1 MRKLIMAVAVL
12 GMSATMNFAK
22 AQCVNEYGNKEPFA
36 VEFSRLSSYLGLAP
50 YQMEEVLN
58 INDYFVQEQRK
69 SLSKDLKRQDERLQK
84 AVYGNLKLM
93 KEALTA
99 DQYRKYVILLNVTNN
114 NNRLTGAVTFTITFW
129 FGIFSN
135 STATVYVP
143 FSSPPTTKLLAA
155 VLSILE
161 PLA

>member
-12 GMSATMNFAK
+12 GMNFAK

-58 INDYFVQEQRK
+58 INDYFVQEQRM

-114 NNRLTGAVTFTITFW
+114 NNRLTGAVTFTDI
-129 FGIFSN
+129 
-135 STATVYVP
+135 Y
-143 FSSPPTTKLLAA
+143 LA
-155 VLSILE
+155 E
-161 PLA
+161 NK

>member
-69 SLSKDLKRQDERLQK
+69 SLSKDLKGQDERLQK

-114 NNRLTGAVTFTITFW
+114 NNRLTGAVTFTDI
-129 FGIFSN
+129 
-135 STATVYVP
+135 Y
-143 FSSPPTTKLLAA
+143 LA
-155 VLSILE
+155 E
-161 PLA
+161 NK

>member
-50 YQMEEVLN
+50 YQMVLN

-114 NNRLTGAVTFTITFW
+114 NNRLTGAVTFTDI
-129 FGIFSN
+129 
-135 STATVYVP
+135 Y
-143 FSSPPTTKLLAA
+143 LA
-155 VLSILE
+155 E
-161 PLA
+161 NK

>member
-114 NNRLTGAVTFTITFW
+114 NDRLTGAVTFTDI
-129 FGIFSN
+129 
-135 STATVYVP
+135 Y
-143 FSSPPTTKLLAA
+143 LA
-155 VLSILE
+155 E
-161 PLA
+161 NK

>member
-69 SLSKDLKRQDERLQK
+69 SLSKFEADERGVDCRSVSQVCHIVK
-84 AVYGNLKLM
+84 CN
-93 KEALTA
+93 
-99 DQYRKYVILLNVTNN
+99 
-114 NNRLTGAVTFTITFW
+114 
-129 FGIFSN
+129 
-135 STATVYVP
+135 
-143 FSSPPTTKLLAA
+143 
-155 VLSILE
+155 
-161 PLA
+161 

>member
-69 SLSKDLKRQDERLQK
+69 SLSRDLKRQDERLQK

-114 NNRLTGAVTFTITFW
+114 NNRLTGAVTFTDI
-129 FGIFSN
+129 
-135 STATVYVP
+135 Y
-143 FSSPPTTKLLAA
+143 LA
-155 VLSILE
+155 E
-161 PLA
+161 NK

>member
-114 NNRLTGAVTFTITFW
+114 KNRLTGAVTFTDI
-129 FGIFSN
+129 
-135 STATVYVP
+135 Y
-143 FSSPPTTKLLAA
+143 LA
-155 VLSILE
+155 E
-161 PLA
+161 NK

>member
-69 SLSKDLKRQDERLQK
+69 SLSKDLKRQEERLQK

-114 NNRLTGAVTFTITFW
+114 NNRLTGAVTFTDIYLAE
-129 FGIFSN
+129 N
-135 STATVYVP
+135 
-143 FSSPPTTKLLAA
+143 KL
-155 VLSILE
+155 V
-161 PLA
+161 

>member
-84 AVYGNLKLM
+84 AVYGNLM

-114 NNRLTGAVTFTITFW
+114 NNRLTGAVTFTDI
-129 FGIFSN
+129 
-135 STATVYVP
+135 Y
-143 FSSPPTTKLLAA
+143 LA
-155 VLSILE
+155 E
-161 PLA
+161 NK

>member
-99 DQYRKYVILLNVTNN
+99 DQYRKYVILLNVTYN
-114 NNRLTGAVTFTITFW
+114 NNRLTGAVTFTDI
-129 FGIFSN
+129 
-135 STATVYVP
+135 Y
-143 FSSPPTTKLLAA
+143 LA
-155 VLSILE
+155 E
-161 PLA
+161 NK

>member
-69 SLSKDLKRQDERLQK
+69 SLSKELKRQDERLQK

-114 NNRLTGAVTFTITFW
+114 NNRLTGAVTFTDI
-129 FGIFSN
+129 
-135 STATVYVP
+135 Y
-143 FSSPPTTKLLAA
+143 LA
-155 VLSILE
+155 E
-161 PLA
+161 NK

>member
-12 GMSATMNFAK
+12 GRSATMNFAK

-114 NNRLTGAVTFTITFW
+114 NNRLTGAVTFTDI
-129 FGIFSN
+129 
-135 STATVYVP
+135 Y
-143 FSSPPTTKLLAA
+143 LA
-155 VLSILE
+155 E
-161 PLA
+161 NK

>member
-1 MRKLIMAVAVL
+1 MAVAVL

-50 YQMEEVLN
+50 YQMEEVN

-114 NNRLTGAVTFTITFW
+114 NNRLTGAVTFTDI
-129 FGIFSN
+129 
-135 STATVYVP
+135 Y
-143 FSSPPTTKLLAA
+143 LA
-155 VLSILE
+155 E
-161 PLA
+161 NK

>member
-114 NNRLTGAVTFTITFW
+114 YNRLTGAVTFTDI
-129 FGIFSN
+129 
-135 STATVYVP
+135 Y
-143 FSSPPTTKLLAA
+143 LA
-155 VLSILE
+155 E
-161 PLA
+161 NK

>member
-69 SLSKDLKRQDERLQK
+69 SLSKDLKRQDERWQK

-114 NNRLTGAVTFTITFW
+114 NNRLTGAVTFTDI
-129 FGIFSN
+129 
-135 STATVYVP
+135 Y
-143 FSSPPTTKLLAA
+143 LA
-155 VLSILE
+155 E
-161 PLA
+161 NK

>member
-1 MRKLIMAVAVL
+1 MAVAVL

-69 SLSKDLKRQDERLQK
+69 SLSKDPKRQDERLQK

-114 NNRLTGAVTFTITFW
+114 NNRLTGAVTFTDI
-129 FGIFSN
+129 
-135 STATVYVP
+135 Y
-143 FSSPPTTKLLAA
+143 LA
-155 VLSILE
+155 E
-161 PLA
+161 NK

>member
-114 NNRLTGAVTFTITFW
+114 NNRLPGAVTFTDI
-129 FGIFSN
+129 
-135 STATVYVP
+135 Y
-143 FSSPPTTKLLAA
+143 LA
-155 VLSILE
+155 E
-161 PLA
+161 NK

>member
-1 MRKLIMAVAVL
+1 MAVAVL

-58 INDYFVQEQRK
+58 INDYFVKEQRK

-84 AVYGNLKLM
+84 AVYVNLKLM

-114 NNRLTGAVTFTITFW
+114 NNRLTGAVTFTDI
-129 FGIFSN
+129 
-135 STATVYVP
+135 Y
-143 FSSPPTTKLLAA
+143 LA
-155 VLSILE
+155 E
-161 PLA
+161 NK

>member
-36 VEFSRLSSYLGLAP
+36 VAFSRLSSYLGLAP

-114 NNRLTGAVTFTITFW
+114 NNRLTGAVTFTDI
-129 FGIFSN
+129 
-135 STATVYVP
+135 Y
-143 FSSPPTTKLLAA
+143 LA
-155 VLSILE
+155 E
-161 PLA
+161 NK

>member
-93 KEALTA
+93 KEVLTA

-114 NNRLTGAVTFTITFW
+114 NNRLTGAVTFTDI
-129 FGIFSN
+129 
-135 STATVYVP
+135 Y
-143 FSSPPTTKLLAA
+143 LA
-155 VLSILE
+155 E
-161 PLA
+161 NK

>member
-93 KEALTA
+93 KGALTA

-114 NNRLTGAVTFTITFW
+114 NNRLTGAVTFTDI
-129 FGIFSN
+129 
-135 STATVYVP
+135 Y
-143 FSSPPTTKLLAA
+143 LA
-155 VLSILE
+155 E
-161 PLA
+161 NK

>member
-84 AVYGNLKLM
+84 AAYGNLKLM

-114 NNRLTGAVTFTITFW
+114 NNRLTGAVTFTDI
-129 FGIFSN
+129 
-135 STATVYVP
+135 Y
-143 FSSPPTTKLLAA
+143 LA
-155 VLSILE
+155 E
-161 PLA
+161 NK

>member
-69 SLSKDLKRQDERLQK
+69 SLRKDLKRQDERLQK

-114 NNRLTGAVTFTITFW
+114 NNRLTGAVTFTDI
-129 FGIFSN
+129 
-135 STATVYVP
+135 Y
-143 FSSPPTTKLLAA
+143 LA
-155 VLSILE
+155 E
-161 PLA
+161 NK

>member
-50 YQMEEVLN
+50 YPMEEGLN

-114 NNRLTGAVTFTITFW
+114 NNRLTGAVTFTDI
-129 FGIFSN
+129 
-135 STATVYVP
+135 Y
-143 FSSPPTTKLLAA
+143 LAA
-155 VLSILE
+155 NK
-161 PLA
+161 

>member
-93 KEALTA
+93 KQALTA

-114 NNRLTGAVTFTITFW
+114 NNRLTGAVTFTDI
-129 FGIFSN
+129 
-135 STATVYVP
+135 Y
-143 FSSPPTTKLLAA
+143 LA
-155 VLSILE
+155 E
-161 PLA
+161 NK

>member
-58 INDYFVQEQRK
+58 INDYFVPEQRK
-69 SLSKDLKRQDERLQK
+69 SLSKELNRQDERLQK

-114 NNRLTGAVTFTITFW
+114 NNRLTGAVTFTDI
-129 FGIFSN
+129 
-135 STATVYVP
+135 Y
-143 FSSPPTTKLLAA
+143 LA
-155 VLSILE
+155 E
-161 PLA
+161 NK